1 MAPLTWRNVDA
12 PNNSNVAAMLDAAA
26 RSFEGGFSGVG
37 KALSGFRDN
46 QVQRASAGALSELA
60 KIQGGA
66 DVASTLGRI
75 DQMVRPEDRSAELAK
90 AMLDITG
97 TALGYDSRRASTNA
111 TNSINARAQETHDWD
126 MLGTRQ
132 LAAAAPGLARMRE
145 NAYSGE
151 GNGGAPIPGS
161 DRNAAPAVAGDTM
174 AALGK
179 GPITANWVI
188 DGLKRR
194 NIPEHIAVGA
204 AMNIQDESGF
214 NPAAV
219 GDNGN
224 AYGLFQHNGDRKKAL
239 FEYARSRGHAAPT
252 PDDQLDFFVEEMRG
266 SEASAWG
273 KISTTTDPRSAA
285 AAILNHYER
294 PAEQHRAS
302 REAAYLG
309 RPGSVADFFPSQG
322 NAVSPETM
330 LGFADKNFDAYTT
343 GENFRDEN
351 RVRDKSWADALLAE
365 QAQAAA
371 QELVYGP
378 NSVIQAPDT
387 AAGITPEIL
396 DRTQDPRVRQAAIA
410 LAADAPVDAMRQTPF
425 DPLAPALPGSQ
436 EAATSLTQYAADQAS
451 EQSNNQALRIES
463 NTVKVYGDG
472 DPAAKLAERVG
483 DGQWSDG
490 YALSAINKV
499 AERAGVSPAK
509 AASYLEETKERGS
522 WWNPFDNTIE
532 LDIDAATKL
541 AKEME
546 APENKRRNTLMGAQT
561 QANLDAVANLDAT
574 MKEVEARIRY
584 QQSRGQDT
592 TELQQ
597 AYKELSQQA
606 LNIAKTRPVVTS
618 SSRSR
623 EPEKTPAQA
632 PRATGSVF
640 DKSAEQ
646 LKKEAVGTTTGVE
659 RFEGGAATIEAVAQ
673 KRRAVIADEGRQVLM
688 EVVGL
693 SPDEA
698 QNLDPGIVHVMLTR
712 ILNDLAINPRPID
725 ERTIEKI
732 SRVKSQ
738 LDDLQGNY

>member
-75 DQMVRPEDRSAELAK
+75 DQMVRPEDRSSELAK

-132 LAAAAPGLARMRE
+132 LAAAAPGLTRMRE
-145 NAYSGE
+145 ENYRGSPDFEHVKPGIFAGESGGDYDALFKFSNRPGGTFE
-151 GNGGAPIPGS
+151 NVKLTNMTVNQALDFANPKGPYGNYVASNNGGTVATPMGAYQVVGTTLDAAKKGLGLTGDEVMTPALQ
-161 DRNAAPAVAGDTM
+161 DRIGEWIYRTQGTGAWVGYRPELAG
-174 AALGK
+174 
-179 GPITANWVI
+179 
-188 DGLKRR
+188 R
-194 NIPEHIAVGA
+194 
-204 AMNIQDESGF
+204 
-214 NPAAV
+214 
-219 GDNGN
+219 
-224 AYGLFQHNGDRKKAL
+224 
-239 FEYARSRGHAAPT
+239 
-252 PDDQLDFFVEEMRG
+252 
-266 SEASAWG
+266 
-273 KISTTTDPRSAA
+273 
-285 AAILNHYER
+285 
-294 PAEQHRAS
+294 
-302 REAAYLG
+302 
-309 RPGSVADFFPSQG
+309 SVAEFFPKEG
-322 NAVSPETM
+322 NAVSPETL
-330 LGFADKNFDAYTT
+330 LGFVDKNFDAYTT

-351 RVRDKSWADALLAE
+351 RVRDKSWNDALLAE

-371 QELVYGP
+371 QEMVYGP

-410 LAADAPVDAMRQTPF
+410 LAAAAPVDAMRQTPF

-584 QQSRGQDT
+584 QQGRGQDT

-597 AYKELSQQA
+597 AYKKLSQQA

-623 EPEKTPAQA
+623 EPERTPAQA

-673 KRRAVIADEGRQVLM
+673 KRRTVIADEGRKVLM

-738 LDDLQGNY
+738 LDGLQGNY